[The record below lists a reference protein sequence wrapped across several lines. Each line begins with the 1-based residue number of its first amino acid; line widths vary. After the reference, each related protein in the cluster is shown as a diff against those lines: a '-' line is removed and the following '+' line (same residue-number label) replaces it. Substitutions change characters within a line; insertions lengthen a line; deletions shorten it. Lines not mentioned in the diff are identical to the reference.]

1 MSPGGGSVR
10 EFRKHK
16 TEIKKLKKELVEIRH
31 SEAPRGSGYETRMM
45 DLNHE
50 LKRKQREERA
60 QKLSPIERFL
70 TNLLPRIFRYD
81 AIILSWQKSHHFRK
95 NEGRNMV

>member
-50 LKRKQREERA
+50 LKRKQREERRA
-60 QKLSPIERFL
+60 SLRVPRRGSAARAGAGGGTSWGEGL
-70 TNLLPRIFRYD
+70 DLLAVYSNFT
-81 AIILSWQKSHHFRK
+81 
-95 NEGRNMV
+95 